1 MLSSYRNM
9 ITPKGVRIGGLAP
22 EYLASQFGTPLYA
35 YDAGIIRLR
44 HQEFSNTLPKGLE
57 IFYSAKANPNVA
69 VLSLLAKSKSGAD
82 VASKG
87 ELLAVKKAGF
97 PPEKIVFGSPVK
109 SAEEIRLAMEMGVY
123 AINAESKRDAEKIA
137 EQAESLHKKQRIG
150 MRINPAFSIEGAM
163 QSGGGSQKFGID
175 EEKAVEAIK
184 SLNSK
189 WAYVGGI
196 HVFAAS
202 GVLDASAL
210 ADYVKKVFALA
221 DRVAAGAGIKLEF
234 VDIGSGIGVPY
245 SEGEKD
251 FDLKLFSELISDVVA
266 AHKDCRLIL
275 ESGRYLVAE
284 SGAYI
289 AKVAEVKESRGRTFV
304 LVDGGIHHFL
314 RPALMGSDH
323 QVYSSTRPN
332 AKAEIVA
339 DVCGP
344 LCTSKDVIA
353 RNARLPRVSE
363 GDLLVFMNAGA
374 YGYTESMPF
383 FLSRRTACE
392 VMVDGP
398 STYLIRRGITEE
410 EMLAFQGDV

>member
-1 MLSSYRNM
+1 M
-9 ITPKGVRIGGLAP
+9 
-22 EYLASQFGTPLYA
+22 Q
-35 YDAGIIRLR
+35 RL
-44 HQEFSNTLPKGLE
+44 
-57 IFYSAKANPNVA
+57 
-69 VLSLLAKSKSGAD
+69 
-82 VASKG
+82 
-87 ELLAVKKAGF
+87 
-97 PPEKIVFGSPVK
+97 
-109 SAEEIRLAMEMGVY
+109 
-123 AINAESKRDAEKIA
+123 
-137 EQAESLHKKQRIG
+137 G
-150 MRINPAFSIEGAM
+150 MRINPAFGIEGVM

-184 SLNSK
+184 SISSK
-189 WAYVGGI
+189 WAYIGGI

-202 GVLDASAL
+202 GVLDATIL

-221 DRVAAGAGIKLEF
+221 DKIAAESGIKLEF
-234 VDIGSGIGVPY
+234 IDIGSGIGVPY

-251 FDLKLFSELISDVVA
+251 FDLKLFSEA
-266 AHKDCRLIL
+266 
-275 ESGRYLVAE
+275 
-284 SGAYI
+284 GAYI
-289 AKVAEVKESRGRTFV
+289 TKVAEVKESRGRTFV

-323 QVYSSTRPN
+323 QVYSAARPN

-353 RNARLPRVSE
+353 RNARLPKVSE

-383 FLSRRTACE
+383 FLSHKTACE

-398 STYLIRRGITEE
+398 NTYLIRRSITEE
-410 EMLAFQGDV
+410 EMLSFQGDV